1 MSRVSFGGERYVLY
15 GILRKKEM
23 NNKRNQDKSEKTL
36 TKKDEQYK
44 EVNPIKKII
53 NNDIKSLYTEISK

>member
-1 MSRVSFGGERYVLY
+1 
-15 GILRKKEM
+15 M